1 MIYNAMVE
9 LDCVGLAAPL
19 SAHVLH
25 TSSEKLF
32 CNRQSGEGRL
42 GGAGLC
48 PVVASSMSHPSTH
61 LLFTQPASRLINT
74 LLLHTR
80 TILLKYF

>member
-1 MIYNAMVE
+1 MMYNAMVE
-9 LDCVGLAAPL
+9 LACVGLAAPL

-48 PVVASSMSHPSTH
+48 PVASSMSHPSTH
-61 LLFTQPASRLINT
+61 LLFTQP
-74 LLLHTR
+74 
-80 TILLKYF
+80 Y